1 MLKKYLKS
9 SLKGMAFLMMLLA
22 TVEAKSQ
29 IEINSTYKARTLEE
43 TMSLY
48 RPYVQAYKAAEQ
60 EFEDAY
66 LKAFLE
72 LEDGN
77 YKMSLFYLEKC
88 SRINQKFKGNIF
100 DQKQLNADI
109 ANVKQQMKSAQQRQE
124 NYK

>member
-29 IEINSTYKARTLEE
+29 IVNRATYKPMTFEE
-43 TMSLY
+43 ASRLY
-48 RPYVQAYKAAEQ
+48 QPYDDAYKTAEQ

-66 LKAFLE
+66 LKAYLE

-100 DQKQLNADI
+100 DQEQLNSDI
-109 ANVKQQMKSAQQRQE
+109 ANVRQQMKSAHLRQE